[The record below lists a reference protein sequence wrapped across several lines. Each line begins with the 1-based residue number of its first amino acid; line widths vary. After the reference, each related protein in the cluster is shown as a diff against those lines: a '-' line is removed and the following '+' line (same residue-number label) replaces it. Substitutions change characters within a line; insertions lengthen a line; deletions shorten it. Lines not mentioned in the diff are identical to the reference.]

1 MKKLLFAL
9 CLLVLISALS
19 AAYTLYRPY
28 DTDNPK
34 EITFEIPSGSTTKDI
49 AEILKDSQLVRS
61 GNLFMLL
68 VKRSGNE
75 NNIKAGR
82 YTLSQDMDYDQIIS
96 ELVRGSSFVEF
107 SRVTIP
113 EGYELRQI
121 TELLVS
127 KGLVEK
133 EEFEKALDPS
143 LYDYSFLETVD
154 SDTLEGYLFPDT
166 YDIPYS
172 YGPQKIIEIFLDRF
186 DEIFNETYRQRLSE
200 TGFSMNELVTMA
212 SIIERETKY
221 PPERKTVSGVFH
233 NRLDINMRLESC
245 ATVQYALGERKESL
259 TYEDTSISSPYNT
272 YRMKGLPPGPIASPG
287 EESLVAALYPESNEY
302 LFFYAIPGDEKG
314 RHVFSKTY
322 EEHLKAQLKY
332 KD

>member
-9 CLLVLISALS
+9 SLIILISGFSALYS
-19 AAYTLYRPY
+19 LYKPY
-28 DTDNPK
+28 DSNNPK
-34 EITFEIPSGSTTKDI
+34 EITFEIPNGSTTKNI
-49 AEILKDSQLVRS
+49 AKILKDSELVRS
-61 GNLFMLL
+61 GNLFLVL
-68 VKRSGNE
+68 VKRSGDE

-82 YTLSQDMDYDQIIS
+82 YTLKQDMDYEEIIS
-96 ELVRGSSFVEF
+96 QLVRGSSFVEF
-107 SRVTIP
+107 VRVTIP

-133 EEFEKALDPS
+133 DEFEKALDPS

-154 SDTLEGYLFPDT
+154 SDTLEGFLFPDT
-166 YDIPYS
+166 YDIPFS
-172 YGPQKIIEIFLDRF
+172 YEPKEIIEIFLNRF
-186 DEIFNETYRQRLSE
+186 DEIFDEAYRERLSE
-200 TGFSMNELVTMA
+200 TGFSINELVTMA

-233 NRLDINMRLESC
+233 NRLNRNMRFESC
-245 ATVQYALGERKESL
+245 ATVQYALGERKETLS
-259 TYEDTSISSPYNT
+259 YEDTSISSPYNT

-287 EESLVAALYPESNEY
+287 EESLVAALYPEKNEY

-314 RHVFSKTY
+314 RHIFSKTY